1 MCVTTEDSMFIVNAK
16 GELCH
21 DEQTTTAQHFQRL
34 FSPPRA
40 KRWILLYQAS
50 RAVNLFPVRKNRES
64 TTYKRKRQL
73 VASSICFEK
82 HHTQRAVACRGR
94 SPAPRMVATTRFGQH
109 FFFFF
114 LFHLRAPRSH
124 SPPCSVWYAFYREGE
139 GGSKRTR
146 PLRVLPSVSGQ
157 NPSTPA
163 L

>member
-1 MCVTTEDSMFIVNAK
+1 MCVTTEDFSMFIVNAK
-16 GELCH
+16 RR
-21 DEQTTTAQHFQRL
+21 DEQTTTAQQCQQRL

-40 KRWILLYQAS
+40 KRWIQAS
-50 RAVNLFPVRKNRES
+50 RAVNLFPVRKNRGS
-64 TTYKRKRQL
+64 TTYKRKRRL
-73 VASSICFEK
+73 FASSIFFR
-82 HHTQRAVACRGR
+82 RAPHKGAVPVGGG
-94 SPAPRMVATTRFGQH
+94 PPHQEMVATTRFGQH
-109 FFFFF
+109 FFF
-114 LFHLRAPRSH
+114 FHLRAPRSH